1 MNDKKRAILAR
12 WVVLHGAQLCLFGI
26 GFWQKLWEMRD
37 LKMWVETIEGVER
50 IMGIK
55 VIERQ

>member
-1 MNDKKRAILAR
+1 MNDKKRVILAR
-12 WVVLHGAQLCLFGI
+12 CVVLQGAQLCLFGI